1 MLMGEWKR
9 HRSVCRARRVVARPL
24 CPPLSGGGGGGLSL
38 PLLRHKIMYLNG
50 DSLALLTPSLPAL
63 GGFLSVQNLG
73 FVPGWTSPA
82 CSWAGELPS
91 PVDARCSLALG
102 SCFCLH
108 GRRPL
113 PGSGSGVL
121 RLFPL
126 HSFPARFCHVRFPR
140 EPAVSLITAL
150 F

>member
-102 SCFCLH
+102 SCFLSP
-108 GRRPL
+108 RPPPTPGVWIRGFEAL
-113 PGSGSGVL
+113 PSPFLSRTFL
-121 RLFPL
+121 
-126 HSFPARFCHVRFPR
+126 PR
-140 EPAVSLITAL
+140 SLSS
-150 F
+150 